1 MLINTKLNPRREIVS
16 KKINLEYHSSKESL
30 FINHIQKLQDSIT
43 DSHPR
48 IDGDNWDDL
57 STCID
62 ILKSHALSDEL
73 IIRFTKLGEFLQNTG
88 VLIGPFY
95 NALLGLNPEQL
106 LKALKEVSTFKY
118 KLSENVREYLFEQLF
133 ADTAASKFNTSQMAE
148 LICNFS
154 IPNSKTW
161 AKKATEFMTHLS
173 SLPGEEQ
180 KNYSITW
187 LRYAEPEMAL
197 ELFKDLNIKEY
208 LTPLNAYS
216 QARVIEKI
224 FELKNLKEASD
235 LLGKLLRQI
244 KEFIPEMEP
253 SVQKTFVREA
263 FDLRTTESG
272 AELAKSLLA
281 EVWANLPKMDRS
293 VSEYIESNN
302 YFTTSPKKY
311 DLNYNILSDS
321 FSPNLCRLLA
331 QKANTDNNLIKQL
344 ILSGNRY
351 FKEIANNV
359 IYSFPGTHLNGEI
372 IKTLILT
379 RDKVKILESFS
390 LTDIHSE
397 KEQQKLI
404 KDIISLWHAEKE
416 LQNDIFDILERCCI
430 PDLGFF
436 FPKALKA
443 FIEELFDA
451 KGMGTGNFTAF
462 SKGNYELLTKL
473 LPQIINLLNSA
484 DSEIQDLFL
493 AKIFALRKDDYAY
506 LGLPQVLLTL
516 SDQIICMYDEMPIK
530 FINKV
535 INFTSLRM
543 YEIPLKKQI
552 YLKLANS
559 LHKITTPEATNLFTE
574 HLIEIILHSKII
586 KITIEEVLSS
596 QTQSNKI
603 IFMSCVKDL
612 IISDQK
618 ADTTKE
624 IWIQIGKSLQ
634 NFEKSLQIKFLEYSG
649 DLIKLLKPKEFV
661 SFEPFILE
669 IKKLINGA
677 DPVIQL
683 IIFNKFKQTEIS
695 KMIFPQSLKISKTNN
710 FHKHLE
716 MQGQKWFMKQ
726 LHENP
731 KSPDLKELFS
741 CMETP
746 LKQKFVSTLLNSEA
760 IALEDFLPII
770 SSDLYCNLTLQKT
783 VLFELFN
790 NSKSNDYNYL
800 SKFLQI
806 LSDEYPICLKGF
818 ETKKYIDKVKIFECY
833 KKGTISDE
841 LYQTIIEQLG
851 GKDKFFDP
859 SLKLV
864 ILQDIDPVV
873 KKLFDKTVY
882 SKDIEGR
889 LHDIALTLDSLIK
902 TDTSGLM
909 RTILEAADLPGQF
922 LMQNDVFSAEL
933 DSIWWGYSKLQEVV
947 ICSMERQ
954 NNLQL
959 ATTIIDELT
968 HKLLKFIFQNS
979 SNPYYYGDRLSL
991 EKSSSLAQ
999 ILKQFEPLSQ
1009 KHSLFS
1015 RYNKDKW
1022 SIEVISH
1029 LFQDLAEQILTGEA
1043 SKSIL
1048 VLSEKLNNWVKDY
1061 LKQEIQD
1068 FDAAYEVLGS
1078 KILTEYSSQ
1087 PKLFKYWSQER
1098 INKELEK
1105 ISNIQKIAD
1114 QESTDSFDI
1123 TGTILGYLGEEETA
1137 LEVAGES

>member
-1 MLINTKLNPRREIVS
+1 
-16 KKINLEYHSSKESL
+16 
-30 FINHIQKLQDSIT
+30 
-43 DSHPR
+43 
-48 IDGDNWDDL
+48 
-57 STCID
+57 
-62 ILKSHALSDEL
+62 
-73 IIRFTKLGEFLQNTG
+73 
-88 VLIGPFY
+88 
-95 NALLGLNPEQL
+95 
-106 LKALKEVSTFKY
+106 
-118 KLSENVREYLFEQLF
+118 
-133 ADTAASKFNTSQMAE
+133 
-148 LICNFS
+148 
-154 IPNSKTW
+154 
-161 AKKATEFMTHLS
+161 
-173 SLPGEEQ
+173 
-180 KNYSITW
+180 
-187 LRYAEPEMAL
+187 
-197 ELFKDLNIKEY
+197 
-208 LTPLNAYS
+208 
-216 QARVIEKI
+216 
-224 FELKNLKEASD
+224 
-235 LLGKLLRQI
+235 
-244 KEFIPEMEP
+244 
-253 SVQKTFVREA
+253 
-263 FDLRTTESG
+263 
-272 AELAKSLLA
+272 
-281 EVWANLPKMDRS
+281 MDRS

-321 FSPNLCRLLA
+321 FSPNLFRLLA

-351 FKEIANNV
+351 FKEIANIV

-379 RDKVKILESFS
+379 GDKVKILESFR
-390 LTDIHSE
+390 LTDIRSE

-404 KDIISLWHAEKE
+404 KDIISLWHSEKE
-416 LQNDIFDILERCCI
+416 LQNDVFDILERCCI

-451 KGMGTGNFTAF
+451 KGMGKGNFTAF

-473 LPQIINLLNSA
+473 LPKIISLLNSA

-516 SDQIICMYDEMPIK
+516 IDQIICMYDEMPIK

-552 YLKLANS
+552 YLNLANS
-559 LHKITTPEATNLFTE
+559 LNKITTPEATNLFTE

-596 QTQSNKI
+596 QTQQNKR

-612 IISDQK
+612 IISDQNT
-618 ADTTKE
+618 DTTKE

-634 NFEKSLQIKFLEYSG
+634 NFEKSSQIEFLEYLG
-649 DLIKLLKPKEFV
+649 DLIKILKSKEFV

-677 DPVIQL
+677 DPVMQL
-683 IIFNKFKQTEIS
+683 IIFNKLKQTEIS

-710 FHKHLE
+710 FHEHLE
-716 MQGQKWFMKQ
+716 MQVQKWFMEQ

-731 KSPDLKELFS
+731 KSPDLKKLFS
-741 CMETP
+741 HMETP
-746 LKQKFVSTLLNSEA
+746 FKQKFVSTLLNSEE
-760 IALEDFLPII
+760 IAPEDFLPII
-770 SSDLYCNLTLQKT
+770 SSDLVWNLPLQKT

-800 SKFLQI
+800 GKFLQI
-806 LSDEYPICLKGF
+806 LLDEYPIFLKGL
-818 ETKKYIDKVKIFECY
+818 ETKKYINKVKIFQCHE
-833 KKGTISDE
+833 KGTISDE

-873 KKLFDKTVY
+873 KKLFDKAVY

-889 LHDIALTLDSLIK
+889 LHDIALTLDSLVK
-902 TDTSGLM
+902 KDTSGLM
-909 RTILEAADLPGQF
+909 KTILETADLAGKF
-922 LMQNDVFSAEL
+922 LMQNDL
-933 DSIWWGYSKLQEVV
+933 YSTEPGAWLRGQYFPATED
-947 ICSMERQ
+947 ITIYSMEHRSDIEV
-954 NNLQL
+954 
-959 ATTIIDELT
+959 AGTIIHELT
-968 HKLLKFIFQNS
+968 HKLLTFIFRNS

-999 ILKQFEPLSQ
+999 ILKEFESFSQ
-1009 KHSLFS
+1009 NHSLFS
-1015 RYNKDKW
+1015 SYNKDQW

-1029 LFQDLAEQILTGEA
+1029 LFRDLAMQILTEEA
-1043 SKSIL
+1043 SDSVL
-1048 VLSEKLNNWVKDY
+1048 VLSEKLKNWVESY
-1061 LKQEIQD
+1061 LKPSLQD

-1087 PKLFKYWSQER
+1087 QVIFKHWSLKR
-1098 INKELEK
+1098 IDQELEK
-1105 ISNIQKIAD
+1105 ISNIQKTAD
-1114 QESTDSFDI
+1114 TESPDSFDI
-1123 TGTILGYLGEEETA
+1123 TGTILGYLEQSEETT